1 LITPQSHLYNQPS
14 FDEDEDRAL
23 SRFIKTFAILAAMF
37 WTTAGLTAALA
48 APLNVDDQLKDVVK
62 GDPNAPNTIIEY
74 YSLTCGHCAKF
85 HVNVLPKLK
94 KNLIDTGKAKFIA
107 RDFPTSQL
115 GVLAHMMA
123 RCAPSNRYYPYVD
136 TMFSN
141 WNHWTNSKD
150 PVGALKQIAK
160 LGGMSQEKFEACLKN
175 EKLYKGI
182 QKAQDQAQKKFGV
195 DSTPTIIVNGKKVD
209 GTYEAIEKALKK

>member
-1 LITPQSHLYNQPS
+1 LITPQSHLYNQPT
-14 FDEDEDRAL
+14 FDQDEDRAL
-23 SRFIKTFAILAAMF
+23 SQFIKSFTILTAMF
-37 WTTAGLTAALA
+37 WTVAALA

-62 GDPNAPNTIIEY
+62 GDPKAPNTIIEY

-85 HVNVLPKLK
+85 HVNILPKLK

-123 RCAPSNRYYPYVD
+123 RCAPRNRYYPYID
-136 TMFSN
+136 TLFSN
-141 WNHWTNSKD
+141 WSHWMNSKD
-150 PVGALKQIAK
+150 PVAALKQIGK
-160 LGGMSQEKFEACLKN
+160 LGGMSTEQFDACMKN
-175 EKLYKGI
+175 EKLFKGI
-182 QKAQDQAQKKFGV
+182 QKSQDHAQKKFGV
-195 DSTPTIIVNGKKVD
+195 DSTPTIIVNGKKVE